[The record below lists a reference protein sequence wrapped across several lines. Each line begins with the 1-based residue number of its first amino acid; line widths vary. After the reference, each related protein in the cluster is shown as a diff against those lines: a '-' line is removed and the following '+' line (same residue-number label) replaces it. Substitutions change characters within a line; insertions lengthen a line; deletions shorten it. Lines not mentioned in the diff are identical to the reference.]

1 MEQGRGDKLSFEP
14 EESMVEAWPPVM
26 GEPVAMGELEFMA
39 DLLVLFFLKKEL
51 YLLVTFTG

>member
-1 MEQGRGDKLSFEP
+1 
-14 EESMVEAWPPVM
+14 MVEAWPPVM